1 MGDSLSYLD
10 SLLVRVYLAPIQES
24 GLKARAFLLMRSLI
38 QSRFDSWLQ
47 IPKSQ
52 LSIVIIQ
59 L

>member
-1 MGDSLSYLD
+1 MADSLSYLD
-10 SLLVRVYLAPIQES
+10 SLLVTVYLAPIQES